1 MTKQEALKQL
11 TAKLRQQLSFM
22 MEAAK
27 NTHKAATGEESKQ
40 EGKYDT
46 RGLEASY
53 LAGAQAQQTKKL
65 TESLHIFESWII
77 EGSSDNQHVIPGS
90 LVEIEHKETISYYL
104 LTPSAGGMSIDYEM
118 GTLTT
123 LSPEAPLYQNLLGK
137 GIGDL
142 IEDADIII
150 LDIS

>member
-11 TAKLRQQLSFM
+11 TNQLRQQLNSM

-27 NTHKAATGEESKQ
+27 NSHEAATGEDSKQ

-53 LAGAQAQQTKKL
+53 LAGAQAQQSQKL
-65 TESLHIFESWII
+65 TESLHILESWVIDD
-77 EGSSDNQHVIPGS
+77 SSDNQHIFPGS
-90 LVEIEHKETISYYL
+90 LVEVEHKGTISYYL
-104 LTPSAGGMSIDYEM
+104 LTPSAGGMSIAYEM
-118 GTLTT
+118 GILTT
-123 LSPEAPLYQNLLGK
+123 LSPEAPLYQNLLGQ

-142 IEDADIII
+142 IEDSDIII